1 METLFPP
8 NRKHV
13 NVILG
18 QGTRAGKAARA
29 YLVSGPWNFGSV
41 LKHSTYI
48 HTGGNHCLCATGR
61 ILAVPTAV
69 RLVGP
74 HQLL

>member
-1 METLFPP
+1 VETLFPP

-48 HTGGNHCLCATGR
+48 HTVA
-61 ILAVPTAV
+61 IIVSA
-69 RLVGP
+69 RLVASLPFSLPCG
-74 HQLL
+74 